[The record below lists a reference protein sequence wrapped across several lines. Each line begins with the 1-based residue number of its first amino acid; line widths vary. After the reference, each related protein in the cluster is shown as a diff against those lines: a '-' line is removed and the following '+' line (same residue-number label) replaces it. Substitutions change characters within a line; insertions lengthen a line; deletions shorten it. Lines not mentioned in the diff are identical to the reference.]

1 MHYILP
7 GRGRFLSKKP
17 ETFEHI
23 PLGCHNYVSS
33 QSRQCFL
40 WKNFLSSS
48 AASLIHQNS
57 PYELIVTKRVYFR
70 CKSRSPKIP
79 RPLSV
84 RNELKFRIVS
94 HLHQCCSLF
103 ISNAPINVMPA
114 WRGGG
119 GVAGHGVGMW
129 LFWKICNQ
137 IPCPRANH
145 SSQMQSNFP
154 TPGLHIAFKYPK
166 ADPKKD
172 TVKIFPNKT
181 LQSLFII
188 VAASPKIHACSWP
201 FAAAIIRFNH
211 NPCYTA

>member
-1 MHYILP
+1 MHHVLP

-17 ETFEHI
+17 ETFELI

-40 WKNFLSSS
+40 RKNFLSSS

-57 PYELIVTKRVYFR
+57 PYELIVTKRVYYR

-94 HLHQCCSLF
+94 HLHQSCSLF

-114 WRGGG
+114 WGE
-119 GVAGHGVGMW
+119 AGHGVGMW
-129 LFWKICNQ
+129 LFSKICNQ
-137 IPCPRANH
+137 ISCPRANH
-145 SSQMQSNFP
+145 SSQMQPNFP
-154 TPGLHIAFKYPK
+154 TLGCTLLSIPRQNPRK
-166 ADPKKD
+166 A
-172 TVKIFPNKT
+172 
-181 LQSLFII
+181 Q
-188 VAASPKIHACSWP
+188 
-201 FAAAIIRFNH
+201 
-211 NPCYTA
+211 

>member
-119 GVAGHGVGMW
+119 GWQGMGWGCDFFEKFAIKFPAHGQIIPV
-129 LFWKICNQ
+129 KCNQ
-137 IPCPRANH
+137 ISPSPAAHCCQ
-145 SSQMQSNFP
+145 SQSRIQER
-154 TPGLHIAFKYPK
+154 H
-166 ADPKKD
+166 
-172 TVKIFPNKT
+172 NKNI
-181 LQSLFII
+181 S
-188 VAASPKIHACSWP
+188 K
-201 FAAAIIRFNH
+201 
-211 NPCYTA
+211 